1 MPEVKPKT
9 GSIRKLDDLTGFPL
23 SARGGEIGT
32 LREVYFD
39 SEHWVVRYFVVGTG
53 SWLRRRPVLIAPR
66 AVRGVSDSGRSLEVE
81 LSREQ
86 VEGSPPTDL
95 EVIVSRH
102 YEELYHRH
110 YGWEP
115 YWTDPSGKGSLTPE
129 PPRAWPEQEVSGE
142 LPNPNLRSSD
152 EVGGYHIH
160 AKDGSIGHVEDLLI
174 DDAQWRVRYL
184 EVDTRNWWPGRKV
197 LIAPAWIEGMS
208 RAKREFLVKVTRE
221 AVRSAPEY
229 DPSRPIGP
237 DGEIQLFEHYG
248 LSAAE
253 KE

>member
-1 MPEVKPKT
+1 
-9 GSIRKLDDLTGFPL
+9 
-23 SARGGEIGT
+23 
-32 LREVYFD
+32 
-39 SEHWVVRYFVVGTG
+39 
-53 SWLRRRPVLIAPR
+53 
-66 AVRGVSDSGRSLEVE
+66 
-81 LSREQ
+81 
-86 VEGSPPTDL
+86 
-95 EVIVSRH
+95 
-102 YEELYHRH
+102 
-110 YGWEP
+110 
-115 YWTDPSGKGSLTPE
+115 
-129 PPRAWPEQEVSGE
+129 
-142 LPNPNLRSSD
+142 
-152 EVGGYHIH
+152 
-160 AKDGSIGHVEDLLI
+160 
-174 DDAQWRVRYL
+174 VRYL